1 MKLRKSDILLIL
13 GLLLAAG
20 LMWFFLRPGEVG
32 TFVTISQ
39 ESGEVLTFP
48 LYENRS
54 ITLSNHDQGY
64 NVLVI
69 ENGNVYISDANCGDH
84 TCIRTG
90 AISREGEQ
98 IICLPHKL
106 VVEITG
112 GVSSEIDGS
121 TH

>member
-13 GLLLAAG
+13 GLLMAAG
-20 LMWFFLRPGEVG
+20 LMWFFLRPGETG
-32 TFVTISQ
+32 TFVTVSQ
-39 ESGEVLTFP
+39 ESGEVLQFP
-48 LYENRS
+48 LYENRTIS
-54 ITLSNHDQGY
+54 LSSHDQGY

-69 ENGNVYISDANCGDH
+69 ENGNAYISDANCGDH

-90 AISREGEQ
+90 AISLEGEQ

-112 GVSSEIDGS
+112 GISSELDGS